1 MRFIASID
9 TFRILQTRD
18 SIQGPGNL
26 GYIPP
31 RNHGRVF
38 KRLQS
43 AGTISAIVAGAPQLR
58 VLAILPEDVQM
69 HCNHQAEV
77 ARALASCA
85 DLEPITMIQNS
96 NIPLVVLPAVLAH
109 SSRRRDGVSGSG
121 ESIWEDH
128 YRLRRMSNGRKEWRI
143 GSYPGIGGNVEGL
156 ANGQVGEAKREVFS
170 RDISGRVPDE
180 SEVESEVPAR
190 ARARVDG
197 TGRQGY
203 EPIRHSLRTE
213 DIYLRAFWKDPGN
226 AFPLGTAC
234 PLRRRAAG
242 SDPEDEVFA
251 PK

>member
-1 MRFIASID
+1 MCSP
-9 TFRILQTRD
+9 TLSLELSNNGQ
-18 SIQGPGNL
+18 
-26 GYIPP
+26 
-31 RNHGRVF
+31 
-38 KRLQS
+38 
-43 AGTISAIVAGAPQLR
+43 
-58 VLAILPEDVQM
+58 

-190 ARARVDG
+190 ARVDG

-203 EPIRHSLRTE
+203 EPSKVVKPNWLRTE
-213 DIYLRAFWKDPGN
+213 DIYLRAFWKHPGN

-234 PLRRRAAG
+234 PLRRR
-242 SDPEDEVFA
+242 
-251 PK
+251 